1 MAKTPEEKLPPS
13 SGSAPFPGMPFQS
26 PFGMAMP
33 PMPPGM
39 IPGPPGGPYS
49 MMPPPPP
56 GGMMPPGAMSS
67 PVSASSVFD
76 SLGTMLKLGIDTV
89 NAVLAGGNQL
99 LQGISGSGY
108 YPGHYPAAPHPGMG
122 YHGYGHHG
130 HHCCEH
136 NHYHDSY
143 GHSCC
148 DVCGDSCCHPS
159 VHNCG

>member
-13 SGSAPFPGMPFQS
+13 SGSAPFPP

-39 IPGPPGGPYS
+39 MPGPPAGMYP

-56 GGMMPPGAMSS
+56 GGMMPSMMPQGVMPST
-67 PVSASSVFD
+67 VSASSVFE
-76 SLGTMLKLGIDTV
+76 SLGTMLKLGIDTI
-89 NAVLAGGNQL
+89 NTVLAGGNQL
-99 LQGISGSGY
+99 LQGIAGQGQHMGY
-108 YPGHYPAAPHPGMG
+108 HG